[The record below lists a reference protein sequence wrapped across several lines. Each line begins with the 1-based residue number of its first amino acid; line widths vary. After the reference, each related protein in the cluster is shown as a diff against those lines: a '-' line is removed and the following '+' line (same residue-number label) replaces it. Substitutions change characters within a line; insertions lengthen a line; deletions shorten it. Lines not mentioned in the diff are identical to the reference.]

1 MAWIRVLCGLCGK
14 LVQPALRIH
23 LISSSVRKIKMADGH
38 GGRRAGAGRPPGT
51 GWTAAVA
58 QMRTAGAQRLTAIVG
73 GSRDPLEICL
83 SIAADDGQDTSTR
96 LQACSIVLPFIY
108 PKLSAASVDTRTTTV
123 NIDAAQLLDRLDQR
137 IERLRAPEPMP
148 LIEAVPDDE
157 PQDETGADAPAAEP

>member
-1 MAWIRVLCGLCGK
+1 
-14 LVQPALRIH
+14 
-23 LISSSVRKIKMADGH
+23 MADGH

-123 NIDAAQLLDRLDQR
+123 NIDAAQLLDRLDER
-137 IERLRAPEPMP
+137 IARLGKAEPP
-148 LIEAVPDDE
+148 ALIEAVPDDDADVGAGCE
-157 PQDETGADAPAAEP
+157 PPADEPS